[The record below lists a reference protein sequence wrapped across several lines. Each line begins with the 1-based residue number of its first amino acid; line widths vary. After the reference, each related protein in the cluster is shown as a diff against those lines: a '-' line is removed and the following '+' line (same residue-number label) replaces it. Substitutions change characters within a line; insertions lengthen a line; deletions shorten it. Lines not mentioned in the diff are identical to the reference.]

1 MLRPVTQPA
10 KLTRQ
15 RNCVGLL
22 HKVCRLEAEN
32 EVLRLQIANI
42 TADVIVER
50 ISKFYQKVVQ
60 EGQIQVDPAL
70 HAAATSEN
78 AKNRTELPQAK
89 AKETNELKQL
99 TTKAESGSA
108 QSTCVCP
115 KTIQRFQ
122 TRTGAFCLHG
132 SLGSLDT
139 IAENDESDVWHSDAW
154 YCTTTLPLTS
164 AGSSSLAHLEEL
176 PRVLLFPQYFLPS
189 CAGRAQHTASEH
201 TATNDVG
208 YDFITYNHSAQWLE
222 FRATMTER
230 IEVRNC
236 IESLCLALQGEVSH
250 PFDSDSPPCSRPATA
265 PIFLR
270 HQVAGHQVA
279 VRSLPTRAVAPLATD
294 ASKPRSAMQLLNPS
308 KLDTTAARTHQS
320 FASTFKLSKLGCKG

>member
-50 ISKFYQKVVQ
+50 ISKFYQKVAQ

-70 HAAATSEN
+70 HAAATSDN

-108 QSTCVCP
+108 QSTCACP
-115 KTIQRFQ
+115 TIQRFQ
-122 TRTGAFCLHG
+122 MRTGAVCLHG

-294 ASKPRSAMQLLNPS
+294 ASKPRSAMQWLNPS